1 MHITKNYITVKSEF
15 LMIISYNNLVKT
27 GIRLF
32 FTASKF
38 VL

>member
-1 MHITKNYITVKSEF
+1 MTYMESEF

-27 GIRLF
+27 SIRSDL
-32 FTASKF
+32 AISKF